1 MNVILIGVNMT
12 DINNSGKDKCVS
24 STNIFH
30 TTEASDNAH
39 EESVLFDKY
48 YDNYD
53 FVIATVTERTGRDN
67 ITINDTLDMIKDIKL
82 KNTNRIING
91 QLNIDSLQNK
101 VTFAKE
107 TVIGYVG
114 ILLIIVFQL
123 LNFI

>member
-12 DINNSGKDKCVS
+12 DINNSDKDKCVS